1 VQRVDAY
8 VTAHPVFHQRESRE
22 LLSSVFDRIKFFDI
36 LPRDSRHREALKF
49 AASLIF
55 ERLQS
60 MRPDPGTPFGQTNG
74 RTLIDYFEA
83 YLARPDVVEQLKPL
97 AILFTKIST
106 VWQGMFQMAGAITQR
121 AVESCPST
129 AYEPLL
135 IERGVNPVL
144 ARGLASLAIR
154 IGTRQAD
161 ESRRLPEVVDA
172 IRFLAKPG
180 RRRRAVLRRAEVLL
194 AAWEETSI
202 NETIFDDASLIEL
215 EFIGLLKS
223 VVEGRAVAWRRLTEI
238 AATIAPRLSIPRGSK
253 ISAASAT
260 HEVFLETVAE
270 LLAPRAYTRDP
281 ISEIYTDRWTA
292 ATRQEFHDP
301 DFNPQAAHLR
311 AKARRAAKKKP
322 PLA

>member
-1 VQRVDAY
+1 
-8 VTAHPVFHQRESRE
+8 
-22 LLSSVFDRIKFFDI
+22 
-36 LPRDSRHREALKF
+36 
-49 AASLIF
+49 
-55 ERLQS
+55 
-60 MRPDPGTPFGQTNG
+60 MRPDPGTPFRQTNG

-83 YLARPDVVEQLKPL
+83 YLTRPDVGEQLK
-97 AILFTKIST
+97 AILFTKVSK
-106 VWQGMFQMAGAITQR
+106 VWQGMFQAAGAIAQR

-144 ARGLASLAIR
+144 ARGLASLTIR
-154 IGTRQAD
+154 IGTRQAN
-161 ESRRLPEVVDA
+161 ESRRLPAVVDA

-180 RRRRAVLRRAEVLL
+180 RRRQAILRRAEVLL

-202 NETIFDDASLIEL
+202 IETIFDESLIEV

-223 VVEGRAVAWRRLTEI
+223 VVEGREVAWRRLTEI
-238 AATIAPRLSIPRGSK
+238 AATIAPRLSMTRGPK